1 MRAWLTQRLIL
12 LFLSRLKVPRD
23 LLRLAFRKHAAQVA
37 LMSGDRAF
45 SYQEL
50 GERVWRLAQLLV
62 HQGVRAQE
70 PVVVW
75 LDEEAF
81 VLARLAALECGAAFA
96 GFPRSAPLALV
107 EEAIRVLRPRCLLH
121 DPALTDDV
129 ADLRLRHPQL
139 VAVPLADARDAVL
152 ENFAP
157 TPCANEVHPNDVAG
171 FSLTSGTTGRPKI
184 VPATQGVYLTS
195 MRLLIR
201 NVKLGKTAG
210 QDRLLIGI
218 PFAGAGSGPLLP
230 TLAGGGL
237 MIRPREGGAR
247 ALSEAIERHR
257 ATRLFV
263 TPSQLIDLLDLP
275 AHERHDWSSLTS
287 VVYGTEWMPSPKIE
301 EALRCFGPIVQQGYG
316 CSEVLPPVAMLQ
328 AQEHWVDGHA
338 ADRETLSSSGRPV
351 PQVRVRIADAQDR
364 PLAPGQVGEIL
375 LQSPTVFAGY
385 WGEPE
390 LSARALRGGW
400 YHTGDAG
407 YLDAAGRLHVLGRTA
422 DAIQRQGRLIY
433 PRLIEEALH
442 DHPAVKETA
451 LVQVG
456 ERVVMA
462 VSLRRA
468 LRGQGTAAQWEREW
482 LDFLGTRV
490 PANDLPD
497 EVRLLDELPRSALQ
511 KVLRRE
517 LRVTLAQ

>member
-1 MRAWLTQRLIL
+1 MRAWVIRRLIL
-12 LFLSRLKVPRD
+12 LLLSRLKVPRE
-23 LLRLAFRKHAAQVA
+23 LLRLAFRKHAAKVA
-37 LMSGDRAF
+37 LISGDREF
-45 SYQEL
+45 SYHEL
-50 GERVWRLAQLLV
+50 GERVLRLARLV
-62 HQGVRAQE
+62 AQRGASAQE
-70 PVVVW
+70 PLVVW

-81 VLARLAALECGAAFA
+81 LLARLAALECGAAFA
-96 GFPRSAPLALV
+96 GFPSSAALAQVDDAVRALP
-107 EEAIRVLRPRCLLH
+107 PRCLLH
-121 DPALTDDV
+121 ATTLTDEV
-129 ADLRLRHPQL
+129 AELRQRYPQL
-139 VAVPLADARDAVL
+139 MAVPLADARDAVL
-152 ENFAP
+152 ERFAP
-157 TPCANEVHPNDVAG
+157 VPCANEVCPGDVAG

-201 NVKLGKTAG
+201 NVKLGKPTG

-237 MIRPREGGAR
+237 MIRPREGGAQ

-275 AHERHDWSSLTS
+275 GCERHDWSSLTS

-328 AQEHWVDGHA
+328 AHEHWVDGHA

-364 PLAPGQVGEIL
+364 ALASGQVGEIL

-385 WGEPE
+385 WGEPA

-407 YLDAAGRLHVLGRTA
+407 YLDAAGRLHVLGRKA
-422 DAIQRQGRLIY
+422 DAIQRGGRVVF
-433 PRLIEEALH
+433 PRPIEEALH

-456 ERVVMA
+456 ERVIMA
-462 VSLRRA
+462 VSLRRG
-468 LRGQGTAAQWEREW
+468 LRGQRPAAQWEKEW
-482 LDFLGTRV
+482 TDFLGVRV
-490 PANDLPD
+490 PASDLPD
-497 EVRLLDELPRSALQ
+497 EVRLLEELPRSALH
-511 KVLRRE
+511 KVLRRA
-517 LRVTLAQ
+517 LRVALAQ